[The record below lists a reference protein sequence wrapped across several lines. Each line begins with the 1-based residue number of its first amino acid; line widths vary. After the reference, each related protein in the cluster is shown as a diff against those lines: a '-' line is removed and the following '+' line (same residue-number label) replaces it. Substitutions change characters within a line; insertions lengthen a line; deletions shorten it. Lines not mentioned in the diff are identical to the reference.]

1 MTGAVLV
8 AGFAVLVAAAVILEI
23 RARMSGGG
31 APSLGDLADA
41 VTRQPAGRSAALMGW
56 LWLGWHLF
64 VR

>member
-1 MTGAVLV
+1 MSATVLV
-8 AGFAVLVAAAVILEI
+8 AGFAVLLAATVTLEV
-23 RARMSGGG
+23 RARLSGGS

-41 VTRQPAGRSAALMGW
+41 VTGHPAGRASALMGW